1 MVNEVKGEGKE
12 EAGSK
17 ASCARQRPFSGEN
30 CARGVESVVGGGL
43 TATAAREQ
51 LRGAND
57 PNRICVIGHRKKL
70 RWLRWLLGRNTSAV

>member
-1 MVNEVKGEGKE
+1 MKE
-12 EAGSK
+12 KKRPA
-17 ASCARQRPFSGEN
+17 QRLLVRVRDLSLGRI
-30 CARGVESVVGGGL
+30 ALGGWSQWWVGVSL
-43 TATAAREQ
+43 